1 MSDIKTCK
9 KNLEKTLK
17 EYYTQV
23 GIKEQNIAI
32 KNIEKKI
39 KKIKNIKNIKNMTEN
54 DKKNIEYWNSEQL
67 TKDLKNVLD
76 ERVKF
81 NTSSALLALCNPECK
96 LSKKIYNLAL
106 KKCNEQ
112 GYLACMSIE
121 DKSFI
126 TSRGRKNYNKG
137 LKKNEINK
145 IKEKGAISYCSVWDD
160 ASNALLNKK

>member
-39 KKIKNIKNIKNMTEN
+39 KNIKNMSEN
-54 DKKNIEYWNSEQL
+54 DKKNIEYWNSEQI
-67 TKDLKNVLD
+67 TKDLKNRLD

-81 NTSSALLALCNPECK
+81 NTSNALLALCNPECK

-106 KKCNEQ
+106 EKSLEKCNEQ
-112 GYLACMSIE
+112 GFLPCMSIE

-126 TSRGRKNYNKG
+126 ISRGRKNYNKG